1 MWTRTQIAVAGGLIV
16 FGAAVI
22 LAVLSELIGGS
33 YVAQAA
39 AVSVAVGAIIWLV
52 DFISERWPKKES

>member
-1 MWTRTQIAVAGGLIV
+1 M